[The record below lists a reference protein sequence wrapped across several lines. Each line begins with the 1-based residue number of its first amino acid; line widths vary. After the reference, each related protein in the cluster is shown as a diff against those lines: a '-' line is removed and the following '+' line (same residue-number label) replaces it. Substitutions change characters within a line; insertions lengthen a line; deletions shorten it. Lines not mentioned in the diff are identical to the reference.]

1 MSRSQHGVALS
12 IWLVS
17 GSVVVVQVKR
27 WTINK
32 ASRWDASVKA
42 TTELPASD
50 KSGYLAVK
58 HWRLKGAAS
67 ILKRSFILGHSAAK
81 QEAPKS
87 SSSKFGQNIQKF
99 PKTAGKC
106 ITFLE
111 YSEKYRSGVEVQRLR
126 CLAKLYLSSCLQI
139 PFRSK
144 RERSLNTVTYYMSNV
159 FWPAW
164 AIDLFAK
171 KSGHQGARICGA
183 VCPGMSYLPSNVKP
197 TENGRK
203 VSGHTPDYG
212 NAINSL

>member
-1 MSRSQHGVALS
+1 MC
-12 IWLVS
+12 
-17 GSVVVVQVKR
+17 
-27 WTINK
+27 
-32 ASRWDASVKA
+32 
-42 TTELPASD
+42 
-50 KSGYLAVK
+50 
-58 HWRLKGAAS
+58 
-67 ILKRSFILGHSAAK
+67 
-81 QEAPKS
+81 
-87 SSSKFGQNIQKF
+87 QNIYNF
-99 PKTAGKC
+99 PGIFWK
-106 ITFLE
+106 I
-111 YSEKYRSGVEVQRLR
+111 RVEVQRLR

-183 VCPGMSYLPSNVKP
+183 VCPGMPYLPSNVKP

-212 NAINSL
+212 NAINSLLKCETFANFKAAHTHTHWIHGVFLSCKQSRSWIRLKPSFRERKRKTIVTWILMPRKRSSTITQPCHLVTVLLASWQIYVTSILQET